1 MSDAHGIGSRMGLVS
16 RTSWAQAFAAVTSF
30 VPFLDEGLT
39 AAFNRIMDD
48 SLEGEGARL
57 PSEQGN
63 LVVGGTI
70 NHNMDYTNMIQ
81 YLEYCMGADSGTALT
96 IVNALAKY
104 GFLEFD
110 KGVERHRIGAG
121 KMTKFVLSGEKD
133 GIIKCAADW
142 YMYNFAA
149 SATAMATPAYTKG
162 DVIYFNQMVFRI
174 ADQLNALVAGDA
186 IGIESFEIA
195 FDRAPKADDYESDPT
210 NPQLP
215 LEALENDF
223 RACTLNFKCA
233 RFNDDNKH
241 LVGWRGTDT
250 PLQGDLTFTGG
261 SNTMTVKFPQL
272 RITEGFM
279 APIEGP
285 GVITLNGTCE
295 AYRNANAAHPMTGAV
310 SNEMIIDY
318 T

>member
-1 MSDAHGIGSRMGLVS
+1 MADAHGIGSRMGIVS
-16 RTSWAQAFAAVTSF
+16 RTSWEQAFAAVTSF
-30 VPFLDEGLT
+30 VPFLDEGIT

-63 LVVGGTI
+63 LVCGGTI

-81 YLEYCMGADSGTALT
+81 YLEYCMGADSGTSLT

-104 GFLEFD
+104 GFIEFD
-110 KGVERHRIGAG
+110 KMVERHRVGAG

-142 YMYNFAA
+142 FMYNFAQ
-149 SATAMATPAYTKG
+149 SATAQATPSYTKG

-174 ADQLNALVAGDA
+174 ADLGDA
-186 IGIESFEIA
+186 LQASDEINIESFEIA
-195 FDRAPKADDYESDPT
+195 FDRAPKSDDYVSDAT

-223 RACTLNFKCA
+223 RACTLNFKCP

-241 LVGWRGTDT
+241 LITARGADT
-250 PLQGDLTFTGG
+250 PLQADLVFTGA

-272 RITEGFM
+272 RISEGFM
-279 APIEGP
+279 VPIEGA
-285 GVITLNGTCE
+285 GVMTLEGTCE
-295 AYRNANAAHPMTGAV
+295 AYRNKDASHPMTSAV